1 MIIVNLFLTFL
12 LEVSFFDLR
21 LFNYQYF
28 NKINQFQL
36 ELHQNIDFKNY
47 FKLLKQYKINVPVT
61 LHTEYPLGGAEHGA
75 KEITCNKQV
84 VFNAMKKDLQ
94 KVRELWQQS

>member
-47 FKLLKQYKINVPVT
+47 FNYYHWI
-61 LHTEYPLGGAEHGA
+61 
-75 KEITCNKQV
+75 
-84 VFNAMKKDLQ
+84 
-94 KVRELWQQS
+94 